1 MWRQCSSLKYS
12 ELLTWQH
19 SAIQKLNLE
28 HSYHLHFM
36 QLWLPEIFIFLLLL
50 SQAILTSSLLSKF
63 FKATNLS
70 EILTS
75 YYILTST
82 TFKFSRL
89 NLSILEILHCL
100 FTDWQTIP
108 TICIYQTVI
117 SIAVSPSQNQ
127 TSCLFKCHLLS
138 ERKCLTSLSSFSWG
152 GAQVYLWQF
161 QCGNNVHL
169 TVTFFDVSCF
179 TTHTVLSVLVSHKL
193 SFLVVNLKIS
203 LLQFCTEIC

>member
-12 ELLTWQH
+12 KLLTWQH
-19 SAIQKLNLE
+19 NATQNWIFNILIRQ
-28 HSYHLHFM
+28 HFM

-89 NLSILEILHCL
+89 NLSISEILHCL

-108 TICIYQTVI
+108 TICMYQTVI
-117 SIAVSPSQNQ
+117 SITVSPSENQ
-127 TSCLFKCHLLS
+127 TSRLFKCHLLS

-152 GAQVYLWQF
+152 GAQVHLWQF
-161 QCGNNVHL
+161 QCGNIVHL
-169 TVTFFDVSCF
+169 TVTFIDASRF
-179 TTHTVLSVLVSHKL
+179 TTRTPLSVLVSYKL